1 MPSNPASVADY
12 KSMVEELFALYS
24 EMRVREADEK
34 LFAPDAVWEIYPR
47 TVGRKSP
54 IALHTAATEAILAQ
68 YDHFH
73 IWSTGMAVD
82 GDTVKVSA
90 ESQGHHKTAG
100 DYGQDYELTFHF
112 RDGLCVYVREFV
124 DSLYSREFFTRSGM
138 TALLAP
144 KA

>member
-1 MPSNPASVADY
+1 
-12 KSMVEELFALYS
+12 
-24 EMRVREADEK
+24 
-34 LFAPDAVWEIYPR
+34 
-47 TVGRKSP
+47 
-54 IALHTAATEAILAQ
+54 
-68 YDHFH
+68 
-73 IWSTGMAVD
+73 MAVD